1 MLSFSRTRRAALLA
15 VSLAAGLALA
25 ACTLTPAYNGDSGQH
40 AVALS
45 FAEPTNPLEQIVYQS
60 LERRFTVAT
69 SPDAPAVSVSVS
81 TATRALAQSVTTD
94 PQASQLLTATG
105 TVKITKN
112 GQPVL
117 TATRQATAT
126 YSTSGQVLADNS
138 AQTNAANQAAQALA
152 DTLELTILA
161 ALTPATAGQ

>member
-1 MLSFSRTRRAALLA
+1 MLSFSKTRRAALLA
-15 VSLAAGLALA
+15 VSLAGAMALA

-45 FAEPTNPLEQIVYQS
+45 FADPTNPLEQIVYQS
-60 LERRFTVAT
+60 LQRRFTVAT
-69 SPDAPAVSVSVS
+69 SPDAPLVSVSVT
-81 TATRALAQSVTTD
+81 TATRALAQSTTTD
-94 PQASQLLTATG
+94 PQANQLLTATG
-105 TVKITKN
+105 TVKITKG
-112 GQPVL
+112 GQPVM

-126 YSTSGQVLADNS
+126 YSSSGQVLADNS

>member
-1 MLSFSRTRRAALLA
+1 MLSFSHTRRALLLGSALIA
-15 VSLAAGLALA
+15 VGVLA
-25 ACTLTPAYNGDSGQH
+25 ACTMTPAYNGDSGQH

-45 FAEPTNPLEQIVYQS
+45 FASPNTPLEQIVYQE

-69 SPDAPAVSVSVS
+69 SPDAPLVSIAVT
-81 TATRALAQSVTTD
+81 TATRALAQSTTTD
-94 PQASQLLTATG
+94 PQAGQLLTATG
-105 TVKITKN
+105 TVKITKG

-126 YSTSGQVLADNS
+126 YSTSGQVLGDNS

-152 DTLELTILA
+152 STLELTILA